1 MATVSPS
8 HRSSVPVFYET
19 ITLGRHSSL
28 DQSSERWP
36 KLINEASGVDP
47 FQQVASALRAEIT
60 SGKLP
65 VGSRIPSARE
75 LAQTYGVALTTA
87 VRAVEE
93 LRREGLVETK
103 RGRGSFVC
111 RVPELVR
118 RGGPIQRR
126 RPGEQ
131 WKSAVDG
138 ATDRVEADRWTEPAS
153 ATIAERL
160 HIDQGDEVS
169 VARYL
174 WLVEDLPIQVSYQ
187 WEPLAIT
194 RGTPIEVPVD
204 GTPGNPGVIERMDSI
219 GWHVDQV
226 SQEIRTRM
234 PTSEESKLLRLSA
247 GIPVFEIRR
256 VHCAGDTPVETALI
270 TIRGD
275 RMVIAETYPVP
286 MLEGQS

>member
-1 MATVSPS
+1 MATVSPF
-8 HRSSVPVFYET
+8 HCSSVPVFHET
-19 ITLGRHSSL
+19 ITLVRHSSL
-28 DQSSERWP
+28 DQSSERQR

-65 VGSRIPSARE
+65 VGSRIPSARD
-75 LAQTYGVALTTA
+75 LSATHGVALTTA
-87 VRAVEE
+87 VRAVDE

-118 RGGPIQRR
+118 RGGPVQRR
-126 RPGEQ
+126 RPSQ
-131 WKSAVDG
+131 RWKSAVDG

-153 ATIAERL
+153 AVTAERL
-160 HIDQGDEVS
+160 KIAEGDEVS

-174 WLVEDLPIQVSYQ
+174 WLVDDLPIQVSYQ

-194 RGTPIEVPVD
+194 RGTPVEVPVD
-204 GTPGNPGVIERMDSI
+204 ATPGNPGVIERMDSI
-219 GWHVDQV
+219 GWHVDRV
-226 SQEIRTRM
+226 NQEIRTRM
-234 PTSEESKLLRLSA
+234 PTSDESKLLRLTA

-256 VHCAGDTPVETALI
+256 FHCVGDTPVETALI

-275 RMVIAETYPVP
+275 RMVIAETYPVA
-286 MLEGQS
+286 MLEDES